1 MMIPAFAQSVRG
13 QAAPLKVNA
22 KAKRTLQYPQEPEVP
37 PG

>member
-1 MMIPAFAQSVRG
+1 MLPAFVQIVRG
-13 QAAPLKVNA
+13 QAAPLKANA